1 MMFSSWSMKPTWY
14 HLAAW
19 PMKNSVIARPIA
31 ILAMCCF
38 RRALPS
44 GSGLDEEFHLHPGE
58 LDHVVVLERVGRSAD
73 LLAVDGRSAGALDMR
88 DEVTLRTARQYGHL
102 HAGLAE
108 RGEGLVQLELLAGVG
123 AGEQLDGAHRL
134 ARLGRRGGGGR
145 GGRAGRSRGGR
156 CGRLGRIL
164 VGHARGG
171 SRLAGGL

>member
-14 HLAAW
+14 QRAAW
-19 PMKNSVIARPIA
+19 PIKNSVIATPIA

-88 DEVTLRTARQYGHL
+88 DEVTLRTARQHGHL

-108 RGEGLVQLELLAGVG
+108 RGERLVQLELLAGVG
-123 AGEQLDGAHRL
+123 AGEQLDRADRL
-134 ARLGRRGGGGR
+134 AGLARRRGGGR
-145 GGRAGRSRGGR
+145 GSRGGR
-156 CGRLGRIL
+156 SRRALRVL
-164 VGHARGG
+164 VGHARSG
-171 SRLAGGL
+171 